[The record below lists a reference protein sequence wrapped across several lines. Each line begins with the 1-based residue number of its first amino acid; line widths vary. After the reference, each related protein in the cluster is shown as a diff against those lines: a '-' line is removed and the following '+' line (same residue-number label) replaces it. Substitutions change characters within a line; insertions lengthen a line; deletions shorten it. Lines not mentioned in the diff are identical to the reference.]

1 MGGGGKGAVSN
12 ATAEK
17 AQASDANQLT
27 SLLSQMQGQSQQ
39 LYNLAFPAE
48 QTSQNFFQALAS
60 GDPDLISK
68 VIAPAAQQVN
78 QATAGAKQNIMQ
90 TAPAGGEK
98 NLALENLNVDQ
109 VKQLGGLASQGFTG
123 SFNALAQ
130 MGSGGVSQ
138 SQGAASTAIGAGSA
152 AGTQWSNIVQEN
164 IAEKG
169 ASMGAFGGL
178 AGGVGS
184 MVGDVL
190 FA

>member
-1 MGGGGKGAVSN
+1 MGGGGGKGSVSN
-12 ATAEK
+12 ATAEQG
-17 AQASDANQLT
+17 QAGLANQLT
-27 SLLSQMQGQSQQ
+27 SLLSQEQGQSQQ
-39 LYNLAFPAE
+39 LFNLAFPAE
-48 QTSQNFFQALAS
+48 QTSQNFYSALAS

-68 VIAPAAQQVN
+68 VLAPAAQQIN

-109 VKQLGGLASQGFTG
+109 EKQLGANASQGYTG

-152 AGTQWSNIVQEN
+152 AGTQWSDIVKEN
-164 IAEKG
+164 TEEKG
-169 ASMGAFGGL
+169 ATMGAFGGL

-184 MVGDVL
+184 IL
-190 FA
+190 FH